1 LKHLAMSSA
10 AGLKSSQFN
19 RKRNFGNVVSHDIS
33 KLLNPQIKPH
43 RYLIRETE
51 RSDSILPHSTFPP
64 GRRRLWPLR
73 AGGRLPQ
80 SSNVVS
86 HEGWSAHGSMQALPN
101 SEIAAL
107 FRIFICPS
115 RMQQFAKFPQ
125 KLKFRTSTRV
135 VSYKI
140 F

>member
-1 LKHLAMSSA
+1 MPLRHLGMSSA

-19 RKRNFGNVVSHDIS
+19 QKRNFGNVVSHKIS

-43 RYLIRETE
+43 LYLIRKTE
-51 RSDSILPHSTFPP
+51 RSDFILPHST
-64 GRRRLWPLR
+64 L
-73 AGGRLPQ
+73 RLPH

-86 HEGWSAHGSMQALPN
+86 HEGWSAHGSMQALPY

-107 FRIFICPS
+107 FRIFVCSGRI
-115 RMQQFAKFPQ
+115 QQFAKFPQ
-125 KLKFRTSTRV
+125 KLKFRTSACV